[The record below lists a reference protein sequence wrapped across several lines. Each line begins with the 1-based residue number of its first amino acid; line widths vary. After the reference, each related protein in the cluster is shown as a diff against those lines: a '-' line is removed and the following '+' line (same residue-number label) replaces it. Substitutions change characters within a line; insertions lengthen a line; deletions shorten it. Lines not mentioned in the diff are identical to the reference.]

1 MAGVVGVTVTGL
13 TVTGA
18 AQGPGRSGPPTPSP
32 APALSVSVTLCLA
45 APGAGPIYSCAHGH
59 GPCHVSLALAHLSF
73 AILLRAQK
81 FARSIGACDAGTFA
95 HTGGC
100 DDALCDKIKAGMVLQ
115 VDLHG
120 DKAMSD
126 TVRRFS
132 TVKRRMVSMSND
144 PALLAKF
151 CEALKSATCR
161 VTKLK

>member
-1 MAGVVGVTVTGL
+1 M
-13 TVTGA
+13 
-18 AQGPGRSGPPTPSP
+18 
-32 APALSVSVTLCLA
+32 
-45 APGAGPIYSCAHGH
+45 
-59 GPCHVSLALAHLSF
+59 
-73 AILLRAQK
+73 RAQK
-81 FARSIGACDAGTFA
+81 FARSIGAYDAGTFA

-120 DKAMSD
+120 DKAMS
-126 TVRRFS
+126 
-132 TVKRRMVSMSND
+132 ND